1 MSILPDADSFK
12 RLVDGSTGGPVAA
25 AARMA
30 LGLLEAPYSLAVRGR
45 NAAYDLGILPVHP
58 CTAPVICIGNLTL
71 GGTGKTP
78 LVAWV
83 TRCCM
88 AFGRHPTIV
97 SRGYGAERGH
107 TSDEEIGRAHV

>member
-45 NAAYDLGILPVHP
+45 NAAYDLGILPVQDR
-58 CTAPVICIGNLTL
+58 
-71 GGTGKTP
+71 KS
-78 LVAWV
+78 
-83 TRCCM
+83 TRLNSS
-88 AFGRHPTIV
+88 HSSV
-97 SRGYGAERGH
+97 SRMPSSA
-107 TSDEEIGRAHV
+107 